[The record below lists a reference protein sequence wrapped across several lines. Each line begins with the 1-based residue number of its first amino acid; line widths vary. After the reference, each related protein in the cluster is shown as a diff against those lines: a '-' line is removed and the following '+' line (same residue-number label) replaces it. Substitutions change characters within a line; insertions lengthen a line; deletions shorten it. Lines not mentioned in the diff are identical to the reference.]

1 MPKET
6 TQKYATYFLNKSY
19 PIFDTKKC
27 CFLFGIKKN
36 TYRVHVSVIIRCT
49 NVASF

>member
-6 TQKYATYFLNKSY
+6 TQKYATYFLNKSV

-27 CFLFGIKKN
+27 CFLFGIKKKYISSACICN
-36 TYRVHVSVIIRCT
+36 YTVH
-49 NVASF
+49 